1 MTEPVGPQYGLK
13 PTRDPDDVPTLPV
26 TSRDLIS
33 PYRYDQGSEFG
44 GVPGIIQPAPHVPTA
59 AERLHM
65 VHNID
70 PTDPGTE
77 DGSVVPPEL
86 EGDFL

>member
-1 MTEPVGPQYGLK
+1 MSEPVGPQYGLE
-13 PTRDPDDVPTLPV
+13 PTRDPREVNRLPLN
-26 TSRDLIS
+26 SRDLVS
-33 PYRYDQGSEFG
+33 PYDYRTGSEFG

-65 VHNID
+65 VYAID

-77 DGSVVPPEL
+77 PDSVVPPEL
-86 EGDFL
+86 EGDFT

>member
-1 MTEPVGPQYGLK
+1 MTEPVGPSYGLEPIK
-13 PTRDPDDVPTLPV
+13 NLGNVPTLPV
-26 TSRDLIS
+26 TSRDLVS
-33 PYRYDQGSEFG
+33 PYDYRAGSEFG
-44 GVPGIIQPAPHVPTA
+44 GVPGIIQPPPHVPTA
-59 AERLHM
+59 SERLHM

-77 DGSVVPPEL
+77 EGSVVPPEL

>member
-1 MTEPVGPQYGLK
+1 MSEPVGPQYGLE
-13 PTRDPDDVPTLPV
+13 PTRDPKKINRLPLDSHNLV
-26 TSRDLIS
+26 S
-33 PYRYDQGSEFG
+33 PYDYRAGSEFG

-65 VHNID
+65 VHGID

-77 DGSVVPPEL
+77 VDSVVPPEL
-86 EGDFL
+86 EGDFT